1 MNCPHCNNLIDES
14 YHYCPKCGYNL
25 KVFFADDNALFEAGQ
40 KLLRSGT
47 KAFNSMPI

>member
-25 KVFFADDNALFEAGQ
+25 KVFLPMTMHYLKQDKSF
-40 KLLRSGT
+40 
-47 KAFNSMPI
+47 